1 MARLI
6 LFFLFLQAGQ
16 WIVRAQE
23 VSRQDT
29 LPKHVNLE
37 EITISSFRPGTIL
50 SSSSPL
56 KTEAITQT
64 GLKKMACCNLSEGF
78 ENSASVSVGYTDAVS
93 GAKQIQLLGLSGIY
107 IQTLA
112 ENIPTMR
119 GLSSTYGLNYT
130 PASWLESIQISKG
143 ASSVVNGY
151 ESITGQMNL
160 EFKKPNNTEQLF
172 INLHADDNKHYD
184 GNMTSSLRLN
194 EKWWTG
200 LFLSGTLGTEV
211 HDENKDNFLDM
222 PKIKYVN
229 AYNRWIYID
238 DKKGVQSRTGIKFL
252 YEDRIAGQDSL
263 CHVKHGISLEGI
275 ELFKT
280 FITNKNITA
289 YNKTGIAIGD
299 KEGQSLGIINSFTH
313 HEQNSVF
320 GRKSYNGVQ
329 NTYYANVLYSSY
341 FSTTN
346 HRYTIGGSFNYDNY
360 ETEFADDYVLSGST
374 SPTTTH
380 TPLTPI
386 DRSEAVTGIF
396 GEYTY
401 SHLSGLTTVAGLR
414 TDYNNRF
421 GWLVT
426 PRFCVKYD
434 INKSIILRVSA
445 GRGFHSPN
453 VLSENIGLMASSRN
467 FDISNINDLDIEKA
481 WNVGGNI
488 TFNIPLWNKQTA
500 KLSFDYFHTRFQNQ
514 IIFDTER
521 NRNAV
526 YFYNL
531 SGGKAY
537 ANAWQA
543 DLTTTLFK
551 GFDLYAA
558 FRYNNNQITYTDGTH
573 QVKTDKPLVSAYK
586 GLINLSYATRL
597 RRWVFDA
604 TVQVNGPTRLPGLN
618 GYDSEKIYSRVFSV
632 YFAQITHN
640 SKRFDIYMGVE
651 NIFGYTQK
659 DPIREWQYPFS
670 SDFDASMVWGPLT
683 SIQIYSGIRLRLGK
697 LY

>member
-1 MARLI
+1 MA
-6 LFFLFLQAGQ
+6 GH
-16 WIVRAQE
+16 WIVQAQE

-29 LPKHVNLE
+29 IHKHVDLNDVN
-37 EITISSFRPGTIL
+37 ISASRLGTVLL
-50 SSSSPL
+50 SSSVL
-56 KTEAITQT
+56 KTEAINQT
-64 GLKKMACCNLSEGF
+64 GLKKMACCNISESF
-78 ENSASVSVGYTDAVS
+78 ENSASISVGYTDAVS

-107 IQTLA
+107 VQTLD
-112 ENIPTMR
+112 ENIPTLR
-119 GLSSTYGLNYT
+119 GLASSYGLNYT

-160 EFKKPNNTEQLF
+160 EFKKPNNTEPLF
-172 INLHADDNKHYD
+172 LNLHADDNKHYD
-184 GNMTSSLRLN
+184 GSLTSSLQLN

-211 HDENKDNFLDM
+211 HDVNKDNFLDM
-222 PKIKYVN
+222 PKMKYVN
-229 AYNRWIYID
+229 VYNRWLYID
-238 DKKGVQSRTGIKFL
+238 EKKGVQSRTGIKFL

-263 CHVKHGISLEGI
+263 CHIKHGISLDGI

-280 FITNKNITA
+280 FVTNKNITA
-289 YNKTGIAIGD
+289 YNKTGIAVGN

-320 GRKSYNGVQ
+320 GRKSLNGVQ
-329 NTYYANVLYSSY
+329 NTYYTNVLFTSY
-341 FSTTN
+341 FNTVK
-346 HRYTIGGSFNYDNY
+346 HRYTIGGSFNYDDY
-360 ETEFADDYVLSGST
+360 ETAFTDDFVLLGSM
-374 SPTTTH
+374 SPQTTQ

-386 DRSEAVTGIF
+386 NRSEAVTGIF

-401 SHLSGLTTVAGLR
+401 SHPSGLTAVAGLR
-414 TDYNNRF
+414 TDYNSRF
-421 GWLVT
+421 GWFLT

-434 INKSIILRVSA
+434 INKFIIFRMSA

-467 FDISNINDLDIEKA
+467 FHISNIGNLGIEKA
-481 WNVGGNI
+481 WNAGGNI
-488 TFNIPLWNKQTA
+488 AFNIPIWNKQTA
-500 KLSFDYFHTRFQNQ
+500 KLSFDYFHTGFQNQ
-514 IIFDTER
+514 IIIDTER

-526 YFYNL
+526 FFYNL

-543 DLTTTLFK
+543 DLTASLFR
-551 GFDLYAA
+551 GVDLYAA
-558 FRYNNNQITYTDGTH
+558 FRYNNTQITYTDGTR

-586 GLINLSYATRL
+586 GLINLSYATNL

-618 GYDSEKIYSRVFSV
+618 GYDSEKIYSEVYSV

-640 SKRFDIYMGVE
+640 SKRFDIYLGAE
-651 NIFGYTQK
+651 NIFSYTQK

-670 SDFDASMVWGPLT
+670 GDFDASMVWGPLT
-683 SIQIYSGIRLRLGK
+683 GIQVYSGIRLRLGK